1 MESCCDLKEVE
12 ESLLSSWACSERRGE
27 PDRYHQ
33 RCKTVKREFPPPI
46 PLLACTENL
55 PSHMPWVLKRY
66 YTSEGRLILREEK
79 VRHHEFLRAHRSNG
93 RLTLQLVPLDDDVLL
108 PPFSP
113 EKIENDDEEVHAET
127 TEYIDEVVN
136 ENAEIAHEEEEE
148 EPTDGDENLNSDF
161 VNTEQESFHEEPM
174 MKFEHSTVENSSTGL
189 GTNGGKCFNFSKL
202 VANSSCFL
210 GIPVPAI
217 RPIHS

>member
-1 MESCCDLKEVE
+1 MKSDTLLSLTSSSRSSLGDYIGMESCCDLKEVE
-12 ESLLSSWACSERRGE
+12 ESFLSSWACSERRGE
-27 PDRYHQ
+27 PDQYHQ
-33 RCKTVKREFPPPI
+33 RRKTVKREFPPPI
-46 PLLACTENL
+46 PLLSRTENL

-66 YTSEGRLILREEK
+66 YTSDGRLILREEK

-93 RLTLQLVPLDDDVLL
+93 RLTLQLVPLDDNVLL
-108 PPFSP
+108 PPFAP

-136 ENAEIAHEEEEE
+136 EKK
-148 EPTDGDENLNSDF
+148 
-161 VNTEQESFHEEPM
+161 QESFHEEPM
-174 MKFEHSTVENSSTGL
+174 MMFEHSTVENSSTGL

-210 GIPVPAI
+210 GIAVPAI